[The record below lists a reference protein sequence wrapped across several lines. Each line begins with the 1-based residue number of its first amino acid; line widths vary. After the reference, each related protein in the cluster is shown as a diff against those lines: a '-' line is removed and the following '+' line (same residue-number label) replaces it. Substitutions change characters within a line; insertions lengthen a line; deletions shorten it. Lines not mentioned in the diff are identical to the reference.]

1 MYRLLVL
8 LLLLPATLFSHETL
22 SRPGREEIRL
32 HLFGGPALALQT
44 DTTVTAA
51 AATAASA
58 GSSDA
63 AAERK
68 KPGLAVLYS
77 LLLPGMGEMY
87 AESSSGTY
95 FLIAEGVLWLT
106 YAAFDVRGNSL
117 QDDARS
123 FAQVYAG
130 VSAAGKNDQFYV
142 DIGNF
147 FSMDSYND
155 KKLRDREPD
164 RLYSAAE
171 GYAWE
176 WRSEQDRL
184 LYRDQRVSADQWLN
198 NRKFVGA
205 AILLNHV
212 ASAINAARAAIRY
225 NDSLEDPLGDL
236 EIGTRLMGTPSLP
249 RGAGITLSKPLW

>member
-77 LLLPGMGEMY
+77 LLLPGMGNTAMRIGGSRIVPEPNLRNQRKD
-87 AESSSGTY
+87 S
-95 FLIAEGVLWLT
+95 
-106 YAAFDVRGNSL
+106 
-117 QDDARS
+117 Q
-123 FAQVYAG
+123 QVH
-130 VSAAGKNDQFYV
+130 
-142 DIGNF
+142 
-147 FSMDSYND
+147 
-155 KKLRDREPD
+155 LR
-164 RLYSAAE
+164 
-171 GYAWE
+171 
-176 WRSEQDRL
+176 
-184 LYRDQRVSADQWLN
+184 
-198 NRKFVGA
+198 
-205 AILLNHV
+205 
-212 ASAINAARAAIRY
+212 
-225 NDSLEDPLGDL
+225 
-236 EIGTRLMGTPSLP
+236 
-249 RGAGITLSKPLW
+249 